1 MLAFFIINQGT
12 HMASATQN
20 FKINRQTKRLL
31 SLFSDPVN
39 RAVFKNTM
47 ISAQVASEDYS
58 RRPAK
63 QRDNAK

>member
-1 MLAFFIINQGT
+1 
-12 HMASATQN
+12 MASATQN